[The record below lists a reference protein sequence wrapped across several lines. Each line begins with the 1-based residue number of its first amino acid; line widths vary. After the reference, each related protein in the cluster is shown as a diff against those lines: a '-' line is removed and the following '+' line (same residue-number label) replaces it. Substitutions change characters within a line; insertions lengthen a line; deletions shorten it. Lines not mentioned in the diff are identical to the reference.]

1 MPGIDDMGVANVNHG
16 ICGFT
21 STLYMV
27 HKHRPGTQAS
37 LDRALGDKEGMR
49 DSRMQ
54 AEIKV
59 FLRMMQAKGA
69 SRLLKEIQELTS
81 SFPGYEHW
89 RIESYI
95 DRISNRQADAD
106 YSIAMPPR
114 AVAEYVRTMWQIRAF
129 IEDRDVPGDAILG
142 LTRTGMVNRW
152 GNLAHY
158 VFRDRHGR
166 LYSWGEQ
173 FDDLATVNSV
183 KGRDYAVVHR
193 IMLHG

>member
-1 MPGIDDMGVANVNHG
+1 MPGIDDMGVANADHG

-27 HKHRPGTQAS
+27 HKHRPGLHAY
-37 LDRALGDKEGMR
+37 LDRALGDQEGMR
-49 DSRMQ
+49 DTRLQ
-54 AEIKV
+54 AEIKT

-69 SRLLKEIQELTS
+69 GRLLKEIQELTS
-81 SFPGYEHW
+81 SFPGYKQW

-95 DRISNRQADAD
+95 DRINKRQADAD

-114 AVAEYVRTMWQIRAF
+114 AVAEYVRTMWQMRAY

-142 LTRTGMVNRW
+142 LTRTGMANRW
-152 GNLAHY
+152 KNLAHY
-158 VFRDRHGR
+158 VFRDRNGR

-173 FDDLATVNSV
+173 FDDLAAVNAA
-183 KGRDYAVVHR
+183 KGRDYSVVHR